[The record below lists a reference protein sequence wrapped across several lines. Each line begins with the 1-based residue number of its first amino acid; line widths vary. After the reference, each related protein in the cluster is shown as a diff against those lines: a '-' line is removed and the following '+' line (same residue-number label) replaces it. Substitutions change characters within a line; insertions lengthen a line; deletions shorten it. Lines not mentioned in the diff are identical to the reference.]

1 MLLLESSSERK
12 KRCSRVPK
20 ALDGK
25 TSGGCGVSTL
35 LPLEI
40 PRGESYME
48 ENDCARVPCDGFHD
62 LYGLHLDAEG
72 WGRRRCNSRAWMFGC
87 SMAEGG
93 SQFACMNAAS
103 DIRKEEE
110 LSTGS
115 LRTAKVRAIGVHH
128 SANSRSSLMMGH
140 GA

>member
-25 TSGGCGVSTL
+25 TSGECGVSTL

-93 SQFACMNAAS
+93 SQFACMNAATYE
-103 DIRKEEE
+103 RKKSYPPDRSG
-110 LSTGS
+110 L
-115 LRTAKVRAIGVHH
+115 LRFEP
-128 SANSRSSLMMGH
+128 SAFIIQRIAGARS
-140 GA
+140 